1 MAEDSEADEK
11 SSIGT
16 DASKSGTSKSGKSK
30 TKRPGVPDHAV
41 DAEPGFDS
49 FGAIASMIAG
59 PSGAAAGGLET
70 SVKDRSKKKAG
81 KR

>member
-1 MAEDSEADEK
+1 MAEDADGEADEK
-11 SSIGT
+11 SSLVT
-16 DASKSGTSKSGKSK
+16 DASKSGTSK

-41 DAEPGFDS
+41 DVEPGFDS
-49 FGAIASMIAG
+49 FGAIALMIAG